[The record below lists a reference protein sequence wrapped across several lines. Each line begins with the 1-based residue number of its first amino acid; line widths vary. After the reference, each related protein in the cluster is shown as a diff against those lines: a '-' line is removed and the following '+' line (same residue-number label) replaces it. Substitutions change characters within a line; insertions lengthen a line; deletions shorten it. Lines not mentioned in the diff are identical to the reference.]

1 MLYNY
6 KSLCVSILLF
16 WILSGVFS
24 SKSVAQSYTKD
35 RYTLSDTNQ
44 YGNLNLYLM
53 KGARFSFKA
62 PNAIFDTLNLNSALE
77 IESLYDFSSIRNSP
91 EWNNYGWFE
100 LAFSVDSTI
109 AGVPFVLSYRS
120 QEAVNVWLN
129 GKLVIKAGN
138 PSNKASEEILARFIN
153 PIQTGVTLREGLNY
167 VLIELSSHSL
177 RPIHDFRRYFTN
189 GIYLGLLK
197 NFEPYQRRER
207 AFVFGGAILLLFN
220 LVLIHVFLAYRFKG
234 SYHIYVA
241 LLTFFML
248 LHAFTTMSDTIIN
261 WSNSYSYFYI
271 YTYALA
277 YIFVVYF
284 FVLAIRK
291 FYELD
296 ISWLWMNVLLFAS
309 CFGAI
314 VIAQFSYEMLGY
326 FHQSINLSVFAYGGY
341 SLVQAWKIEKK
352 RSVLIIASGLGLT
365 LIGTFIYV
373 FTTIILKKQID
384 WLFYSTILLSYGSIP
399 ISLTLVVASSYAK
412 LISTLE
418 EKVIERTSKLELA
431 KEFQQRFFANVSHE
445 FRTPLTISEGLLS
458 KVITKGKVQ
467 DEQTMY
473 DLWLAKRNMLRLHDM
488 VNQII
493 ELTKADHHELKLNK
507 KFYYIAEIVG
517 LCVES
522 FRSLA
527 ENHDHSFTYELI
539 DERLIVH
546 VDVANVEI
554 IINNLISNAIKYT
567 PEGGIIIIRSE
578 QRDGHIVIQVED
590 NGLGIPEEK
599 REAIFERFHRISQ
612 ENGDYVE
619 GMGVGLELSRTLA
632 RLHKGDVIV
641 RPNTPIGSIFECK
654 LPLVTQTDVTVYRIA
669 NSVDLEEESVV
680 KLTKSVSSNQDQKIL
695 LVEDNR
701 DLMHYISSIIEEAG
715 IVEQARNGRE
725 ALEKMKEYTPD
736 LIITDL
742 MMPEMDGIA
751 LVETLS
757 KHPKWSSI
765 PIIILTAKTLDEEK
779 IKLFKIGV
787 VDYITKPFSAEQLML
802 KIKNLLK
809 YYRAR
814 NFLKYQLKT
823 NELSIPEEGFAQKV
837 ADCIHDRIDDNA
849 LTIDNLAESFAMSRS
864 TFYRSLQLET
874 GMTPTD
880 FLREVRLLKA
890 KEIVQVRKDIRLEVL
905 ANAVGYKSATNFRK
919 MYEER
924 FGEHPL
930 GN

>member
-1 MLYNY
+1 
-6 KSLCVSILLF
+6 
-16 WILSGVFS
+16 
-24 SKSVAQSYTKD
+24 
-35 RYTLSDTNQ
+35 
-44 YGNLNLYLM
+44 
-53 KGARFSFKA
+53 
-62 PNAIFDTLNLNSALE
+62 
-77 IESLYDFSSIRNSP
+77 
-91 EWNNYGWFE
+91 
-100 LAFSVDSTI
+100 
-109 AGVPFVLSYRS
+109 
-120 QEAVNVWLN
+120 
-129 GKLVIKAGN
+129 
-138 PSNKASEEILARFIN
+138 
-153 PIQTGVTLREGLNY
+153 
-167 VLIELSSHSL
+167 
-177 RPIHDFRRYFTN
+177 
-189 GIYLGLLK
+189 
-197 NFEPYQRRER
+197 
-207 AFVFGGAILLLFN
+207 
-220 LVLIHVFLAYRFKG
+220 
-234 SYHIYVA
+234 
-241 LLTFFML
+241 
-248 LHAFTTMSDTIIN
+248 
-261 WSNSYSYFYI
+261 
-271 YTYALA
+271 
-277 YIFVVYF
+277 
-284 FVLAIRK
+284 
-291 FYELD
+291 
-296 ISWLWMNVLLFAS
+296 
-309 CFGAI
+309 
-314 VIAQFSYEMLGY
+314 
-326 FHQSINLSVFAYGGY
+326 
-341 SLVQAWKIEKK
+341 
-352 RSVLIIASGLGLT
+352 
-365 LIGTFIYV
+365 
-373 FTTIILKKQID
+373 
-384 WLFYSTILLSYGSIP
+384 
-399 ISLTLVVASSYAK
+399 
-412 LISTLE
+412 
-418 EKVIERTSKLELA
+418 
-431 KEFQQRFFANVSHE
+431 
-445 FRTPLTISEGLLS
+445 
-458 KVITKGKVQ
+458 
-467 DEQTMY
+467 
-473 DLWLAKRNMLRLHDM
+473 
-488 VNQII
+488 
-493 ELTKADHHELKLNK
+493 
-507 KFYYIAEIVG
+507 
-517 LCVES
+517 
-522 FRSLA
+522 
-527 ENHDHSFTYELI
+527 
-539 DERLIVH
+539 VH

-849 LTIDNLAESFAMSRS
+849 LTIDNLAESLAMSRS